1 MAMVLPDG
9 DTLSIETFT
18 RAFIS
23 SRITDLINA
32 LAEFGRREKGGISR
46 VAFSQADQHARQH
59 YLDVIKQELDV
70 TVRIDALGNIFAR
83 RRGTRPHWPA
93 LITGSHLDT
102 VPDGGAYDGTAG
114 VVAGVEAFR
123 VLDQLGIET
132 RHPWELV
139 VFTAEEP
146 NPFGISTFG
155 SRGLSGKLDPA
166 LLDDCR
172 NPSGVT
178 LEDALKAIGGD
189 IQKISAA
196 VREPESVAAFVE
208 LHIEQ
213 AAGLERE
220 GKSIGIVSGITGLQ
234 RYQIAVRGVPAHA
247 GTTLMTDRKDA
258 LCGAAE
264 MVLAVEAA
272 ARSEAAPTVATVGR
286 LVLTPNATN
295 VVPRKV
301 CMDAE
306 IRSCDPGALERIRAA
321 VEASGVSVGD
331 HRGLDVAVDAVY
343 AAPPQSFSPT
353 VQRAIGDAAG
363 ALGFSSGSTVSMA
376 GHDAVHM
383 GALADTG
390 MIFIP
395 CRAGLSHCPEEWAGP
410 RDLLRGA
417 QCLLLTLLNLDGMG
431 HQS

>member
-1 MAMVLPDG
+1 MPIVLPNG
-9 DTLSIETFT
+9 DTLSIAQFKS
-18 RAFIS
+18 AFVS
-23 SRITDLINA
+23 SRITDLIDV
-32 LAEFGRREKGGISR
+32 LAEFGRREDGGITR
-46 VAFSQADQHARQH
+46 VAFSQADQQARQH
-59 YLDVIKQELDV
+59 YLDVLKHELDV
-70 TVRIDALGNIFAR
+70 AIRIDALGNIFAR
-83 RRGTRPHWPA
+83 RRGTRPHWPS

-102 VPDGGAYDGTAG
+102 VPEGGAYDGTAG

-132 RHPWELV
+132 RHPLELV

-155 SRGLSGKLDPA
+155 SRGLSGKLDPS
-166 LLDDCR
+166 LLDNCR
-172 NPSGVT
+172 NPSGLT

-189 IQKISAA
+189 ITMVSAA
-196 VREPESVAAFVE
+196 VRDLGSVAAFVE

-213 AAGLERE
+213 ASGLERE
-220 GKSIGIVSGITGLQ
+220 AKAIGIVSGITGLQ
-234 RYQIAVRGVPAHA
+234 RYQLTARGVPAHA

-264 MVLAVEAA
+264 MILALETA
-272 ARSEAAPTVATVGR
+272 ARSEVAPTVATVGR

-306 IRSCDPGALERIRAA
+306 IRSCDPGALERIRVA
-321 VEASGVSVGD
+321 VQASGVKAAD
-331 HRGLDVAVDAVY
+331 DRGLDVTVDAVY
-343 AAPPQSFSPT
+343 AAPPQSFSPA
-353 VQRAIGDAAG
+353 VQRAIGDAADL
-363 ALGFSSGSTVSMA
+363 LGFSSSSTVSMA

-410 RDLLRGA
+410 LDLLRGA
-417 QCLLLTLLNLDGMG
+417 QCLLLTLLNLDGQNG
-431 HQS
+431 QR